1 MTQTTSDRRELAYR
15 TNDGIEVTLFW
26 TKSTNWITVEVFDWR
41 SGERLEFDVDR
52 EVALDAFK
60 HPYLYAAKRM
70 FAGGS
75 ASVNATR

>member
-15 TNDGIEVTLFW
+15 TNVGIEVTLFW
-26 TKSTNWITVEVFDWR
+26 TKSTNWITVEVLDWR

-70 FAGGS
+70 LAGGT
-75 ASVNATR
+75 ASVNATP